1 MNNHST
7 SWNDLKEYAKE
18 RGITIS
24 YLARAM
30 KTYRP
35 NLLDKYAYTD
45 DKALY
50 TELREKVDEL
60 AELQAERKDN

>member
-7 SWNDLKEYAKE
+7 SWRELKEYAKSK
-18 RGITIS
+18 GITVS

-45 DKALY
+45 DDALY
-50 TELREKVDEL
+50 QELRDKVDEL
-60 AELQAERKDN
+60 AELQSERKDS

>member
-7 SWNDLKEYAKE
+7 SWKALKEYAHGK
-18 RGITIS
+18 GITVS

-35 NLLDKYAYTD
+35 NLLDKYSYSD

-50 TELREKVDEL
+50 QELREKVDEL
-60 AELQAERKDN
+60 AELQTTRKDN

>member
-7 SWNDLKEYAKE
+7 SWKALKEYAHGK
-18 RGITIS
+18 GITVS
-24 YLARAM
+24 YLARSM

-35 NLLDKYAYTD
+35 NLLDKYAYNG

-50 TELREKVDEL
+50 QELYAKVDEL